1 MPQPDLI
8 RDTICVSET
17 ILDSSA
23 EQPVEL
29 DYFLPDYY
37 PNIFKILKTT
47 ILPAVQS
54 CKIANSKL
62 TLDGIACIRVHYI
75 AEESSRLCAIEQKT
89 PFSKSIDLPAECQ
102 NPAIQ
107 VIPRCYFASGRAVNP
122 RRLDIRGGISC
133 KIRVLDQREIPVI
146 SGGSGEGLQCHCRV
160 LPLCG
165 IRKSACKPFV
175 VTEELELDAAAPSFG
190 SLLDLHVSAVPTEC
204 RLLTNKA
211 VCRGDVTLHLLY
223 QPEDENAAPQTVD
236 FTIPIS
242 QIADLP
248 GVEEGHLCDARFE
261 ITGIDLEPRPNESG
275 ENRIISCEFT
285 ANLFCNAGKN
295 QEVQI
300 ADDAYS
306 TAYET
311 ELTSQPARAERLVQ
325 TLDQLLTI
333 RQTIDSPAPI
343 ASVLDASALL
353 GDAAVKAE
361 NGELLL
367 CGNLELS
374 AFCRSTDSVPFRVE
388 KTIPAEVKLL
398 SGLGERELSLF
409 PAADVLS
416 TGFAVLSET
425 QLELRAELRVSG
437 LLCESVRF
445 PAISD
450 IHLQEDAPRTRD
462 PLCALRICYASAGD
476 RVWEIAKACSA
487 SMQAVMEENE
497 LEDEVLSEPSMLLIP
512 LIDG

>member
-242 QIADLP
+242 QIA
-248 GVEEGHLCDARFE
+248 
-261 ITGIDLEPRPNESG
+261 
-275 ENRIISCEFT
+275 
-285 ANLFCNAGKN
+285 
-295 QEVQI
+295 
-300 ADDAYS
+300 YS

-398 SGLGERELSLF
+398 SGLGERELLSLF

-512 LIDG
+512 LIDGLGYIVPSSLVYFESEAPRMVRTRNAPLMSFRSLRQAKPL